1 MSIKFKGISNTNSL
15 NVFTWFSVDKR
26 YNYEYEYKGVTIYTV
41 AANTIG
47 EAIDIILDK
56 YGKNKWTEK
65 TRQDFRRQDHY
76 DAWIDHN
83 RAKEYT
89 KYLKARDKER
99 KKIIG
104 EIKEVPDT
112 HYVGNPGVY
121 HTEYIKFKQ

>member
-1 MSIKFKGISNTNSL
+1 MSIKFKGNSDEL
-15 NVFTWFSVDKR
+15 RVYSWVRVDKVDK
-26 YNYEYEYKGVTIYTV
+26 YYSEYKGINIYMV

-47 EAIDIILDK
+47 EALDMILDK
-56 YGKNKWTEK
+56 YGQNKWVEK

-89 KYLKARDKER
+89 KYIKARDKER

-112 HYVGNPGVY
+112 RYAGNPGVY

>member
-1 MSIKFKGISNTNSL
+1 M
-15 NVFTWFSVDKR
+15 KR
-26 YNYEYEYKGVTIYTV
+26 YFTIYEEV
-41 AANTIG
+41 KEQYYKIPKAFMLEESKYFKMSPMAKLIYS
-47 EAIDIILDK
+47 ILSDRNSISI
-56 YGKNKWTEK
+56 KNKWVDK

-89 KYLKARDKER
+89 KYIKARDKER

-121 HTEYIKFKQ
+121 HTEYIKFKY